1 MYIVSACLLGAN
13 CKYNGG
19 NNDNEAVKDF
29 CEGHKVLVVCPET
42 AGGLTAPRPP
52 AEQVKVSGAGAA
64 DARIMNN
71 EGDNVRILNSEG
83 EDVTEYFLR
92 GAEICFNKV
101 MAVCGHSDQD
111 GREEN
116 DGTERGDCE
125 ENNGTG
131 RGDCK
136 KSDGKGSGDCKEDDG
151 AEVSELAI
159 LKANSPSC
167 GSGCIYDGTF
177 TGTLTEGD
185 GVFAAKLKEVGI
197 KVLTELDIEQMRH

>member
-42 AGGLTAPRPP
+42 AGGLKAPRPP
-52 AEQVKVSGAGAA
+52 AEQIKVSEANA
-64 DARIMNN
+64 DA
-71 EGDNVRILNSEG
+71 DDVRILNNEG

-92 GAEICFNKV
+92 GAEICFDKV
-101 MAVCGHSDQD
+101 MAACGHSDQGDCKERD
-111 GREEN
+111 GREES
-116 DGTERGDCE
+116 DSKERGDCE
-125 ENNGTG
+125 E
-131 RGDCK
+131 
-136 KSDGKGSGDCKEDDG
+136 SDGTARDGCEQSDG
-151 AEVSELAI
+151 AEVPQLAI

-185 GVFAAKLKEVGI
+185 GVFAAKLKEAGI
-197 KVLTELDIEQMRH
+197 KVLTELDIEQM

>member
-42 AGGLTAPRPP
+42 AGGLKAPRPP
-52 AEQVKVSGAGAA
+52 AEQVKVSGAGA
-64 DARIMNN
+64 DDI
-71 EGDNVRILNSEG
+71 RILNSEG

-92 GAEICFNKV
+92 GAEICFDKV
-101 MAVCGHSDQD
+101 MAACGHSDQD
-111 GREEN
+111 GCEKNDGKERGGCEEN
-116 DGTERGDCE
+116 DGKGHDGCE
-125 ENNGTG
+125 E
-131 RGDCK
+131 
-136 KSDGKGSGDCKEDDG
+136 SDG
-151 AEVSELAI
+151 AEVPELAI

-185 GVFAAKLKEVGI
+185 GVFAAKLKKAGI
-197 KVLTELDIEQMRH
+197 KVLTELDIEQM

>member
-29 CEGHKVLVVCPET
+29 CEGHRVLVVCPET

-52 AEQVKVSGAGAA
+52 AEQVKVSGADA
-64 DARIMNN
+64 D
-71 EGDNVRILNSEG
+71 DVRILNSEG

-92 GAEICFNKV
+92 GAEICFDKV
-101 MAVCGHSDQD
+101 MAACGHSDQD
-111 GREEN
+111 G
-116 DGTERGDCE
+116 CE
-125 ENNGTG
+125 E
-131 RGDCK
+131 
-136 KSDGKGSGDCKEDDG
+136 SDGKGRDGCEDNDG
-151 AEVSELAI
+151 AEVPELAI

-185 GVFAAKLKEVGI
+185 GVFAAKLKEAGI
-197 KVLTELDIEQMRH
+197 KVLTENDIAKNGIEGTGRQ

>member
-42 AGGLTAPRPP
+42 AGGLKAPRPP
-52 AEQVKVSGAGAA
+52 AEQVQVSGAGA
-64 DARIMNN
+64 DDI
-71 EGDNVRILNSEG
+71 RILNSEG

-92 GAEICFNKV
+92 GAEICFGKV
-101 MAVCGHSDQD
+101 MAACGHSNQD
-111 GREEN
+111 GCEEN
-116 DGTERGDCE
+116 DGKGRGGCE
-125 ENNGTG
+125 EN
-131 RGDCK
+131 
-136 KSDGKGSGDCKEDDG
+136 DGKGHDGHEESDG
-151 AEVSELAI
+151 AEVPELAI

-185 GVFAAKLKEVGI
+185 GVFAAKLKEAGI
-197 KVLTELDIEQMRH
+197 KVLTENDIAKNGIEGTGRQ

>member
-42 AGGLTAPRPP
+42 AGGLKAPRPP
-52 AEQVKVSGAGAA
+52 AEQVKVSRA
-64 DARIMNN
+64 DADDVRILNS
-71 EGDNVRILNSEG
+71 EGEDVHILNSEG

-92 GAEICFNKV
+92 GAEICFGKV
-101 MAVCGHSDQD
+101 MAACGHSNQD
-111 GREEN
+111 GHEQS
-116 DGTERGDCE
+116 DGKERGDC
-125 ENNGTG
+125 
-131 RGDCK
+131 K
-136 KSDGKGSGDCKEDDG
+136 QSDGT
-151 AEVSELAI
+151 EVPELAI

-185 GVFAAKLKEVGI
+185 GVFAAKLKKAGI
-197 KVLTELDIEQMRH
+197 KVLTELDIEQM